1 VADRTSNPRSM
12 LERAYDRIEQLEREL
27 EQVRRVTDELQ
38 AQHRREVTK
47 LKADLDAAVADK
59 QTYEGRWAKASTAIQ
74 SIVNNPLMPRDQ
86 VQSRLLVF
94 TQSN

>member
-12 LERAYDRIEQLEREL
+12 LERAYDRIEQREL